1 MALLAAERIHLNTM
15 RVLLAGERQLERDYG
30 RRTALHLGLSCA
42 ASDCVP
48 LRDLRV
54 RLVRQPP
61 GHIVVVFLDGDP
73 ATALRTLQQ
82 AAAQTHQPVYAV
94 TAAIDDAELRA
105 AAHEAGAAGVWPYAE
120 FRDYL
125 LQAIE
130 DLRQSGRVPEQRG
143 RIIAVTAATDGAGVT
158 TVAANLAAALAERD
172 EGVVL
177 AELGTRIPELALQLD
192 LHPQHSLAELI
203 HASARMDASMVHKTA
218 VRHPDGFD
226 VLAYLPETLAAE
238 ILTPEIVRDFQ
249 VILRN
254 VYRWAVLDAGPQH
267 GLEAEEVLRAADLLV
282 VVSRMDPAALRLT
295 RKYLRT
301 LTDNGMAADDIV
313 MAVNRYGQPG
323 QIPWQKA
330 EEALQRQVTAWLP
343 ESPRAVHAAMLA
355 GRPVTRASRWSR
367 LSRNLHRLAA
377 EIHRRL
383 AVARV

>member
-1 MALLAAERIHLNTM
+1 MASLAAERTLSTTM

-48 LRDLRV
+48 LRELRV

-82 AAAQTHQPVYAV
+82 AAVQTHQPVYAV
-94 TAAIDDAELRA
+94 TASPDNAELRA
-105 AAHEAGAAGVWPYAE
+105 AAQEAGAAGVWPYAE
-120 FRDYL
+120 FRDCL

-130 DLRQSGRVPEQRG
+130 ELRQSGKVPEQRG

-158 TVAANLAAALAERD
+158 TVAANLAAAIAERD

-192 LHPQHSLAELI
+192 LQPQHSLAELI

-218 VRHPDGFD
+218 VRHVDGFD
-226 VLAYLPETLAAE
+226 VLAYLPETLVAE
-238 ILTPEIVRDFQ
+238 TLTSDIVRDFQ

-254 VYRWAVLDAGPQH
+254 LYRWAVLDAGPQH
-267 GLEAEEVLRAADLLV
+267 GMETEEVLRAADLLV
-282 VVSRMDPAALRLT
+282 VVSRMDPSALRLT
-295 RKYLRT
+295 RKYIRT
-301 LTDNGMAADDIV
+301 LVDNGVAADDV
-313 MAVNRYGQPG
+313 VVVVNRYGQPG
-323 QIPWQKA
+323 QIAWQKS
-330 EEALQRQVTAWLP
+330 EEALQRKVAAWLP

-355 GRPVTRASRWSR
+355 GRPVVRLARWSR
-367 LSRNLHRLAA
+367 LSRSLHRLAV

-383 AVARV
+383 AVART